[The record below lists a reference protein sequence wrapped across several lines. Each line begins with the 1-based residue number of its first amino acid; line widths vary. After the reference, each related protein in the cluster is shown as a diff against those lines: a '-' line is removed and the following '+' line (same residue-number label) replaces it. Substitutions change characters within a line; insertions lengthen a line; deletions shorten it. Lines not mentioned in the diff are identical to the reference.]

1 MLRKIF
7 KTDYLSNK
15 HVTLL
20 QIYLIILITLLSL
33 YIQYMYMGMY
43 NLGIQIS
50 TKVSFLVF
58 STSISFHI
66 TNPEPLPLSTCIY
79 PGYGFAL

>member
-1 MLRKIF
+1 
-7 KTDYLSNK
+7 
-15 HVTLL
+15 
-20 QIYLIILITLLSL
+20 
-33 YIQYMYMGMY
+33 MGMY
-43 NLGIQIS
+43 NLGIHIS
-50 TKVSFLVF
+50 TKVSFLVL